1 MALASY
7 HNQECKILINFDI
20 AKLSFHGEFE
30 TFMRAR
36 LYASVSKVMAKLKIS
51 TENIIK
57 KSDEIRSLLR
67 SKTYRDQV
75 VGQDI
80 SSDNSPYRNGDQ
92 TYSEALT
99 LLEKILTI
107 ITLHADTLDQIE
119 PGMRSNFQNYLN
131 NLESW
136 FTSNPLGNWSNI
148 MSYIN
153 TLYTWIHQ
161 YGLNSADNIDKEV
174 IKKYNDLKITANE
187 FEQIRSLSDRLS
199 VIGTAADKLE
209 QASEIVSFVN
219 QAAPIEK
226 IANYVETAQSKI
238 DALTLEAEKLLTK
251 GSDAVMAMHFS
262 DVASAYKRDVYGSM
276 KLSTRHKIMLLAAIT
291 FISLVSGFILNHQ
304 YLTLKISNYLQDTDW
319 QSLVVIISLV
329 MVSLVI
335 LKDALVK
342 FTTKISSVV
351 AFELNKINSSPVSD
365 IKVGWVHY
373 FIISVLVFLPATIWY
388 ISTLERLE
396 YSNEFLEVFANG
408 LVRAVYLSPAL
419 LLIAFISRNFLRKD
433 KRRES
438 YEFKAVTARTLQGHI
453 LMLKEHASESL
464 TEVSTKIISQMY
476 EEPKDSFA
484 EKGDLNLDT
493 VNELLSVGE
502 KIKNISKG

>member
-1 MALASY
+1 
-7 HNQECKILINFDI
+7 
-20 AKLSFHGEFE
+20 
-30 TFMRAR
+30 
-36 LYASVSKVMAKLKIS
+36 
-51 TENIIK
+51 
-57 KSDEIRSLLR
+57 
-67 SKTYRDQV
+67 
-75 VGQDI
+75 
-80 SSDNSPYRNGDQ
+80 
-92 TYSEALT
+92 
-99 LLEKILTI
+99 
-107 ITLHADTLDQIE
+107 
-119 PGMRSNFQNYLN
+119 
-131 NLESW
+131 
-136 FTSNPLGNWSNI
+136 
-148 MSYIN
+148 
-153 TLYTWIHQ
+153 
-161 YGLNSADNIDKEV
+161 
-174 IKKYNDLKITANE
+174 
-187 FEQIRSLSDRLS
+187 
-199 VIGTAADKLE
+199 
-209 QASEIVSFVN
+209 
-219 QAAPIEK
+219 
-226 IANYVETAQSKI
+226 
-238 DALTLEAEKLLTK
+238 
-251 GSDAVMAMHFS
+251 
-262 DVASAYKRDVYGSM
+262 
-276 KLSTRHKIMLLAAIT
+276 
-291 FISLVSGFILNHQ
+291 VSGFILNHQ